1 MKAMVS
7 RRRSASGLRSMRSTA
22 AAARSSRAPTPRP
35 SGTGRCG
42 SLSGGG
48 LPKLLLLASNKLR
61 IGTGSLL
68 PRPLLPGMLALL
80 LLLLVRSL
88 LELALLPL
96 LLGSASLPP
105 AAAAG
110 DGAWRRLPPEPAR
123 HNAPA
128 GSCCRAAAS
137 LWRMGRGRAVKQACP
152 ARPAVVGSMQ
162 TRIVPDC
169 GGGKSL
175 VAIVGCNRAPTC
187 VEGRQK
193 RQSQNLLQ
201 KWATAGPPPA
211 HERNWCART
220 WARADRLVFVAL
232 DFCQRTS
239 LLAVFSKPLVFSGHQ
254 TPASRR

>member
-1 MKAMVS
+1 MGCTKCAAHCGCQCEQSLVCLLN
-7 RRRSASGLRSMRSTA
+7 RALTAVLPALHALHACPPSAHSSSAVITA
-22 AAARSSRAPTPRP
+22 RMSPTWRQRWSCCPRM
-35 SGTGRCG
+35 T
-42 SLSGGG
+42 
-48 LPKLLLLASNKLR
+48 
-61 IGTGSLL
+61 
-68 PRPLLPGMLALL
+68 
-80 LLLLVRSL
+80 
-88 LELALLPL
+88 
-96 LLGSASLPP
+96 
-105 AAAAG
+105 
-110 DGAWRRLPPEPAR
+110 
-123 HNAPA
+123 APA

-175 VAIVGCNRAPTC
+175 VAIVGCTQAPTC

-211 HERNWCART
+211 HERKWCART
-220 WARADRLVFVAL
+220 WAGADRLVFVAL

-239 LLAVFSKPLVFSGHQ
+239 LLAVFSKPLVFPGPR
-254 TPASRR
+254 TPANRC